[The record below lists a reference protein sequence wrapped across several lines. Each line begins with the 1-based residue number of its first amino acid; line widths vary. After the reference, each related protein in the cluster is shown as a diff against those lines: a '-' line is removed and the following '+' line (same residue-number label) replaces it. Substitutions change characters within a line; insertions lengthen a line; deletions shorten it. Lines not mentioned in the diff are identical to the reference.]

1 MLEKDCIQTRG
12 FKNIFDGNGKTIGF
26 QVRVRLVYY
35 RGIWLSQL
43 RPGNVVVDDETFDFE
58 DIRWKFNN
66 KEYTY
71 DELRKCGD
79 VMWNLCEPATVVV
92 KKDGGLTKGYH
103 DVKVEYRFS
112 SSYMPPII
120 DTLISET
127 TTGSHKAKLL
137 MC

>member
-12 FKNIFDGNGKTIGF
+12 FKNTFDDSGKAIGF

-43 RPGNVVVDDETFDFE
+43 RPGNVVVDGETFDSE
-58 DIRWKFNN
+58 DIRWKFND

-71 DELRKCGD
+71 NELSKCGD
-79 VMWNLCEPATVVV
+79 VMWNLCEPATVIV

-103 DVKVEYRFS
+103 DIKVVFPKQKDIKKQPMFTCLQTKEYC
-112 SSYMPPII
+112 Y
-120 DTLISET
+120 
-127 TTGSHKAKLL
+127 
-137 MC
+137 